1 MYNITDYTY
10 KKAKALNVQ
19 VKASSK
25 KNKKLDVVKNGKI
38 IASVGDSRYKD
49 YPTFIEEKGKAY
61 ADGRRSLYKL
71 RHKKDRNVKNSKGFY
86 ADKLLWWVDFT
97 VV

>member
-19 VKASSK
+19 VKPSSK
-25 KNKKLDVVKNGKI
+25 KNKKIDVIKNGKI

-49 YPTFIEEKGKAY
+49 YPHYIQEKGKKVANKH
-61 ADGRRSLYKL
+61 RSLYKL
-71 RHKKDRNVKNSKGFY
+71 RHKKDMHVKNSNGFY
-86 ADKLLWWVDFT
+86 ADKLLW
-97 VV
+97 

>member
-19 VKASSK
+19 VKPSSK
-25 KNKKLDVVKNGKI
+25 KNKKIDVIKNGKI
-38 IASVGDSRYKD
+38 IVSVGDSRYND

-61 ADGRRSLYKL
+61 ADKHRSLYKL

-86 ADKLLWWVDFT
+86 ADKLLW
-97 VV
+97 

>member
-25 KNKKLDVVKNGKI
+25 KNKKIDVIKNGKI
-38 IASVGDSRYKD
+38 IASVGDKRFKD
-49 YPTFIEEKGKAY
+49 YPTYIEEKGKAY
-61 ADGRRSLYKL
+61 ADKRRSLYKL
-71 RHKKDRNVKNSKGFY
+71 RHKKDINVMNSNGFY
-86 ADKLLWWVDFT
+86 ANKLLW
-97 VV
+97 

>member
-19 VKASSK
+19 VKPSSR
-25 KNKKLDVVKNGKI
+25 KNKKLDVIKNGKI

-49 YPTFIEEKGKAY
+49 YPTMIETKGMGKSY
-61 ADGRRSLYKL
+61 ADKRRSLYKL
-71 RHKKDRNVKNSKGFY
+71 RHKKDKNVKHSNGFY
-86 ADKLLWWVDFT
+86 ADKLLW
-97 VV
+97 